1 MAKLPVVAIVGSPNM
16 GKSTLFNRI
25 LKRKIAVV
33 DDRSGVTRDRNY
45 MDTNWNGLHFTLID
59 TGGMVPES
67 KEEME
72 QEINNQVAIAVS
84 EADVVVYLVDALNEP
99 SDLDM
104 GIARRFRKDCPEKVI
119 VAANKAETPGA
130 EAMMQTYWSLGLGE
144 PMAVSALHG
153 KGIGD
158 LLDVIVNRVRELA
171 TTKKNEKVEY
181 AVQIAVVGRPNAG
194 KSSLINYILGHDRT
208 IVSDMAGTTRDSI
221 DSTVDHN
228 GFPVKLIDTAGL
240 RKKSRVKDDVEYYSN
255 LRSLRSIYRA
265 DVCVLLVDTDRE
277 LAEQDMKVV
286 KRVKEDKK
294 GLILVWNK
302 WDLIEKDSK
311 TFDKLVKEMRNRYP
325 ELKHIPML
333 SISALT
339 GKRVNDVIDLA
350 LKVKESMAFRPSRA
364 EVEDNFFM
372 WTRRHPHPYTVGEKV
387 RFVGIKQQKEAYP
400 HFIVFCTNKHRIEE
414 SYINYIRNKLYAT
427 YGFEGSFIR
436 LDFKEPGRRRKG
448 FDQSGEGEG
457 FVMEYTV
464 E

>member
-1 MAKLPVVAIVGSPNM
+1 MAKLPIVAIVGSPNM

-72 QEINNQVAIAVS
+72 QEINTQVAIAVS

-99 SDLDM
+99 TDLDM
-104 GIARRFRKDCPEKVI
+104 GIARRFRKDCSDKVI
-119 VAANKAETPGA
+119 IAANKAETPGA

-158 LLDVIVNRVRELA
+158 LLDVIVDRVRSLA
-171 TTKKNEKVEY
+171 VNKGDKETEY

-194 KSSLINYILGHDRT
+194 KSSLINYILGHERT
-208 IVSDMAGTTRDSI
+208 IVSAMAGTTRDSI
-221 DSTVDHN
+221 DSTVEHDGN
-228 GFPVKLIDTAGL
+228 LIKIIDTAGL

-255 LRSLRSIYRA
+255 LRSLRSIYRS
-265 DVCVLLVDTDRE
+265 DVCVLMVDTDRE

-294 GLILVWNK
+294 GLIVVWNK

-311 TFDKLVKEMRNRYP
+311 TFDKLVKEMRSRYP
-325 ELKHIPML
+325 ELKHVPML

-339 GKRVNDVIDLA
+339 GKRVKDVLELA
-350 LKVKESMAFRPSRA
+350 LQVKETMAFRPSRS
-364 EVEDNFFM
+364 ELEDNFFM
-372 WTRRHPHPYTVGEKV
+372 WVRRHPHPYTVGEKV
-387 RFVGIKQQKEAYP
+387 RFVGIKQQKSDYP
-400 HFIVFCTNKHRIEE
+400 HFVVFCTNRHRIEE
-414 SYINYIRNKLYAT
+414 SYINYIRNKIYST
-427 YGFEGSFIR
+427 YGYAGAFVI
-436 LDFKEPGRRRKG
+436 LDFKEPGRRRRASDEG
-448 FDQSGEGEG
+448 SEQSYG
-457 FVMEYTV
+457 VMEFTV